1 MEPQA
6 VTATMTDTYHL
17 PVRVICSIVPVDV
30 QSHSL
35 NTASFKHCKHW
46 DHHANDHAD
55 TQWWADTMP
64 VQQRINDT
72 IQQRQQQED
81 EHNVEQRQPSC
92 WHLHTTRQR
101 FTSDT
106 ETDVSMIQTK

>member
-55 TQWWADTMP
+55 TQW
-64 VQQRINDT
+64 
-72 IQQRQQQED
+72 
-81 EHNVEQRQPSC
+81 
-92 WHLHTTRQR
+92 
-101 FTSDT
+101 
-106 ETDVSMIQTK
+106 